1 MRTDPE
7 EIKELLKGPWLS
19 VKDIQKIYS
28 INEKA
33 CRKMFN
39 QAKEKALE
47 DNYFVPNSRPAL
59 VPTKCVRDLYPIAIS
74 R

>member
-1 MRTDPE
+1 MTEINNE
-7 EIKELLKGPWLS
+7 EIRELLKGPWLS
-19 VKDIQKIYS
+19 VKDIKKIYL

-39 QAKEKALE
+39 KAKSKAIE
-47 DNYFVPNSRPAL
+47 DNYFVPNSRPAV
-59 VPTKCVRDLYPIAIS
+59 VPTRCVKELYPIAY